1 MKRCPKCNRTYTT
14 NTQKF
19 CTHDGGILL
28 LVDAPPQPDTILID
42 SSELDAPTKAI
53 SRELVPEAE
62 KFDPYKTSIGQ
73 PPPASPGTKEPRA
86 RITQDLTPVEPP
98 PPQPATSAP
107 DSGTLPR
114 LPPPPQPPPPATQ
127 PPPQSGS
134 GPIATSAPLA
144 RPATPSPQ
152 FPAAAQA
159 QPVQPLAAAGPKKKS
174 KLPWVLGILAVL
186 LVFGLVLGVVAV
198 IVVPRVMPGLQ
209 ARRNAL
215 PTPEPSRP
223 VIDQPTPRADNT
235 PANTETPSESPQI
248 EVPSYSPP
256 ADAVAFV
263 NSNDNLDGKLA
274 EHYVDF
280 NFYYPER
287 WERDAKA
294 GVPGATNFVGVE
306 RRLPP
311 DFTQESFAVGLYS
324 SAGSESADRAA
335 FPMLAANLSATF
347 AKKFSDYHK
356 VSEGEA
362 KAGVYDGYE
371 FRFESTSR
379 NTAKGDLK
387 VWGRVIFLPP
397 VNGEKNGVTLLMLA
411 TSLAPELRS
420 VDDVGAKGELPMILQ
435 SFRFGKK

>member
-19 CTHDGGILL
+19 CTHDGGILV

-98 PPQPATSAP
+98 PETSAP

-114 LPPPPQPPPPATQ
+114 LPPPPQPTPQPPPPATQ
-127 PPPQSGS
+127 PPPQTGS
-134 GPIATSAPLA
+134 GPSATSAPLP
-144 RPATPSPQ
+144 PATPSPQ
-152 FPAAAQA
+152 FPVAAQA
-159 QPVQPLAAAGPKKKS
+159 QPVRPLAAAGPKKKS
-174 KLPWVLGILAVL
+174 KVFLILGVLAVL
-186 LVFGLVLGVVAV
+186 LVLGLGVLGAAYVFWLRPMLSARRVV
-198 IVVPRVMPGLQ
+198 VVPTESPRPQ
-209 ARRNAL
+209 T
-215 PTPEPSRP
+215 PTE
-223 VIDQPTPRADNT
+223 PTPRADHPPT
-235 PANTETPSESPQI
+235 NTETPSASPQI

-287 WERDAKA
+287 WVKDPKA
-294 GVPGATNFVGVE
+294 GVAGATNFVGVE

-335 FPMLAANLSATF
+335 FPMLAASLSATF

-356 VSEGEA
+356 VSEGET

>member
-1 MKRCPKCNRTYTT
+1 MKRCPKCNRSYTT

-19 CTHDGGILL
+19 CTHDGGILV
-28 LVDAPPQPDTILID
+28 LVDTPQADTIRID
-42 SSELDAPTKAI
+42 SAQLDAPTKAI
-53 SRELVPEAE
+53 SRELVPE
-62 KFDPYKTSIGQ
+62 FDPYKTSIGQ
-73 PPPASPGTKEPRA
+73 PPPASQGTTEPPA

-98 PPQPATSAP
+98 PPPPETSAP

-114 LPPPPQPPPPATQ
+114 LPPPPRPTPPPPQ
-127 PPPQSGS
+127 PGS
-134 GPIATSAPLA
+134 GPIATSAPLPPPPTLA
-144 RPATPSPQ
+144 LQ

-186 LVFGLVLGVVAV
+186 LVLGVVLGVAAF
-198 IVVPRVMPGLQ
+198 IIVPRVMPGLQ

-223 VIDQPTPRADNT
+223 PIDQPTPRADNT
-235 PANTETPSESPQI
+235 PTNTETPSASPQI
-248 EVPSYSPP
+248 EVPSYTPP

-287 WERDAKA
+287 WEKDPKA

-335 FPMLAANLSATF
+335 FPNLAANLSATF

-356 VSEGEA
+356 VSEGET

-379 NTAKGDLK
+379 NTAKGNLK
-387 VWGRVIFLPP
+387 LWGRVIFLPP

-420 VDDVGAKGELPMILQ
+420 IDDVGAKGELPMILQ